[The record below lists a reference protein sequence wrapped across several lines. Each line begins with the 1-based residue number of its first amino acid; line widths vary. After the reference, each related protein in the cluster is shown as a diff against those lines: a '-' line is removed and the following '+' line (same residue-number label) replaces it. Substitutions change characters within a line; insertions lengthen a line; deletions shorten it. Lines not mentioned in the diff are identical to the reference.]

1 MTEESEWVVESI
13 FGFLSGPVWSVPVLD
28 FVEQNCS
35 VFDDEEENKL
45 SYTEIHQEYKEL
57 VEKLLEGYLQDIGIT
72 EEQFQ
77 DACKSP
83 FAESHSLQTILQ
95 PVLAAEDF
103 NMFKTMMVQKN
114 IELQLQ
120 AIQLIQD
127 RNGVLPDCLTNGS
140 DMVANLEQKEM
151 ELLTEALRR
160 SKEEYE
166 QEQLTKVTKPC
177 SKILDSS
184 ETSREE
190 SSGYLSEDP
199 KNVPFEEIEKT
210 AILSSGEH
218 IKCCETI
225 IPVQPAVGVLECP
238 LEPPTVK
245 LKERSNSE
253 AAEAWLEQ
261 ARKEAGIFS
270 SVTSLTS
277 LEKEQLRQRAEYL
290 KQKRDKLMAKKMESR
305 FKLHK
310 EANEDHEV
318 KASSSASQQGM
329 TEEEIKNLQRRRQL
343 AEKLKKEVIN
353 K

>member
-13 FGFLSGPVWSVPVLD
+13 FGFLSGPIWSVPVLD

-45 SYTEIHQEYKEL
+45 SYTEIHHEYKEL

-114 IELQLQ
+114 VELQLQ

-166 QEQLTKVTKPC
+166 QEQRTKVTKSC

-190 SSGYLSEDP
+190 SSGYLSEAP
-199 KNVPFEEIEKT
+199 KNMSFEEMEKT

-218 IKCCETI
+218 IKTFETI
-225 IPVQPAVGVLECP
+225 KPVQPAVGVLECP

-261 ARKEAGIFS
+261 ARKDAGIFS
-270 SVTSLTS
+270 AVTSLTS

-310 EANEDHEV
+310 ETSEDHEA
-318 KASSSASQQGM
+318 KASSSASQQG
-329 TEEEIKNLQRRRQL
+329 NDRRG
-343 AEKLKKEVIN
+343 N
-353 K
+353 

>member
-1 MTEESEWVVESI
+1 MSEESEWVVESI
-13 FGFLSGPVWSVPVLD
+13 FGFLSGPVWTVPVLD

-45 SYTEIHQEYKEL
+45 SYTEIHQEYKDL

-114 IELQLQ
+114 VELQLQ

-166 QEQLTKVTKPC
+166 QEQLTKVTKSC
-177 SKILDSS
+177 GKILDSS
-184 ETSREE
+184 ETSKEE
-190 SSGYLSEDP
+190 SSGYLSDVP
-199 KNVPFEEIEKT
+199 KNMSFEEIEKSS
-210 AILSSGEH
+210 ILSSEH
-218 IKCCETI
+218 IKACETLK
-225 IPVQPAVGVLECP
+225 PVQPAVGVLECP
-238 LEPPTVK
+238 LEPPSVK
-245 LKERSNSE
+245 VKEMSNSE

-310 EANEDHEV
+310 ETAEDHEA
-318 KASSSASQQGM
+318 KASSSASQQEM
-329 TEEEIKNLQRRRQL
+329 SEEEMKNLQRRRQL